1 MPTHNSMWIYVA
13 RRLGLAILT
22 LLGAI
27 VAVFVMTH
35 VLPGNPAVVKA
46 GAYATPDVVHS
57 LEHEMGLDRPLPE
70 QLGLYVL
77 HALQGDLG
85 VSTRTGHPVATDLLQ
100 RLPATGELALYS
112 VLLAILLGVP
122 LGVLAAV
129 REGGW
134 FDRVVQQVAILGAS
148 TPLFWLG
155 IVLIFV
161 LYVLL
166 GVAAA
171 PVGRLDTDVPPP
183 PSVTGLYTIDAVLAF
198 DWQAFHSAASHLLLP
213 VLTLG
218 FVVMAP
224 LIKMSR
230 SAMLSVLITDFVQA
244 AWSFGLAPRT
254 VIWGDA
260 LNNAMLNLL
269 TVIGIVLGYVMA
281 GNVIVEALFAWPGIG
296 LYAFN
301 GITGRDY
308 DAIQGFVLLVAAT
321 YVVLNLVI
329 DLLYM
334 LIDPRVRLG

>member
-1 MPTHNSMWIYVA
+1 MYGRGFWFYLA
-13 RRLGLAILT
+13 RRLGLAVIT

-27 VAVFVMTH
+27 VTVFVMTH

-46 GAYATPDVVHS
+46 GAYATPEVLRS

-70 QLGLYVL
+70 QLGLYVW

-85 VSTRTGHPVATDLLQ
+85 VSTRSGHPVAVDLVQ

-112 VLLAILLGVP
+112 LLLAVLVGVP

-134 FDRVVQQVAILGAS
+134 FDRVVQQLAILGAS
-148 TPLFWLG
+148 APLFWLG
-155 IVLIFV
+155 IVLIFF
-161 LYVLL
+161 LYVEW
-166 GVAAA
+166 GIAPA
-171 PVGRLDTDVPPP
+171 PVGRLDTGVAAPAG
-183 PSVTGLYTIDAVLAF
+183 VTGLYTVDALLELNWRALG
-198 DWQAFHSAASHLLLP
+198 SAAAHLVLP

-218 FVVMAP
+218 FVIMAP

-230 SAMLSVLITDFVQA
+230 AAMSSVLGSDFIQA
-244 AWSFGLAPRT
+244 AYSFGLPQRT
-254 VIWGDA
+254 VVWGDA
-260 LNNAMLNLL
+260 LKNSMLSLL

-308 DAIQGFVLLVAAT
+308 DAIQGFVLLVAAM
-321 YVVLNLVI
+321 YVIVNLVI
-329 DLLYM
+329 DVLYM

>member
-1 MPTHNSMWIYVA
+1 MYAKSLWIYVA
-13 RRLGLAILT
+13 RRLALAVVT

-46 GAYATPDVVHS
+46 GAYATPEVLRS

-70 QLGLYVL
+70 QLAVYVV
-77 HALQGDLG
+77 HALQGNLG
-85 VSTRTGHPVATDLLQ
+85 FSTRSGQPVAADLLQ
-100 RLPATGELALYS
+100 RAPATSELALYS
-112 VLLAILLGVP
+112 VLFAVLIGVP
-122 LGVLAAV
+122 LGVLGAV

-134 FDRVVQQVAILGAS
+134 FDKVVQQVAILGAS

-161 LYVLL
+161 LYVTL
-166 GVAAA
+166 GVAPA
-171 PVGRLDTDVPPP
+171 PVGRLDTAVPAPRA
-183 PSVTGLYTIDAVLAF
+183 VTGLYTLDAVLAF
-198 DWQAFHSAASHLLLP
+198 DWRALGSAAGHLALP

-230 SAMLSVLITDFVQA
+230 AAMSSILKADFIQA
-244 AWSFGLAPRT
+244 DWSFGLPYPT
-254 VIWGDA
+254 VIWSDA
-260 LNNAMLNLL
+260 LRNAMLNLL

-308 DAIQGFVLLVAAT
+308 DAIQGFVLLVAAL
-321 YVVLNLVI
+321 YVAINLVI

-334 LIDPRVRLG
+334 AIDPRVRLG